1 MQLPVWQDF
10 YVANQP
16 KDTELLAVAID
27 FQGAALPRPYVE
39 QAKPTYANAVDAE
52 NQLGEHFGFRAV
64 PNVVF
69 VDEAGIVRYT
79 KFGGFDIR
87 KPADR
92 QLAEQFVAA
101 EPLVA
106 APVESAG
113 ESFASEDARTHF
125 NQGLT
130 LFHSGKRDEALA
142 EWRKGLAHEPENWII
157 RKQIWAIEH
166 PDKFYN
172 GDVDFDW
179 QREQIARN
187 Q

>member
-10 YVANQP
+10 YVANQQQGV
-16 KDTELLAVAID
+16 ELLAVAID

-39 QAKPTYANAVDAE
+39 QAKPTYANAVDTE
-52 NQLGEHFGFRAV
+52 NLLGLHFGFRAV

-69 VDEAGIVRYT
+69 VDEAGIIRYT

-92 QLAEQFVAA
+92 QRAEAFATAA
-101 EPLVA
+101 LMLPTPAEETVGGFRND
-106 APVESAG
+106 E
-113 ESFASEDARTHF
+113 ARTHF
-125 NQGLT
+125 NRGLT
-130 LFHSGKRDEALA
+130 LFQQGEQEQALA
-142 EWRKGLAHEPENWII
+142 EWRKGLAYEPENWII

-179 QREQIARN
+179 QREQI
-187 Q
+187 QVGQ